1 MAGLKI
7 KGRLKKVFVTAMA
20 SMMLLQATTGTVF
33 AATADGTD
41 YVTVNSN
48 ERNPIPKA
56 YVAYDEI
63 NNLGVEAGTVIGE
76 YKFTAANNYFK
87 NPQDIDIDKNDNLYI
102 ADTGNNRVLV
112 VSAEGEVLTVI
123 TKADGEPFNGPEGV
137 FVDNDG
143 DIYIADTGNRRIV
156 HCANDGTYIESFV
169 NPPDELVK
177 DTAFNPSKLV
187 VSETGLIYVVRGEN
201 IMAIDGNNGFR
212 GLFGQTDIGYSLV
225 DVLVRMFAS
234 DEQKL
239 FVARR
244 TASSYIN
251 VDLGDD
257 GLIYATSME
266 RIEGEIKALNSIG
279 NNVFRKYTSIGDSF
293 TNPITSFFNNMFKAV
308 VAGNSFKFGEYFDD
322 EGNYIEPVFVDVT
335 IDKDGI
341 VTAAEQNGGKIYQY
355 DQNGNMLCAFGGL
368 GESKGTFSRPASI
381 AVNSKGLI
389 YVVDRLN
396 NNIQV
401 FEPTDF
407 ILTVHAATTSYENGL
422 HDESFDLWNEVLSMD
437 ENYTL
442 AHAGIANSYY
452 KMGEYEKAMTSA
464 MNANDR
470 DIYTKA
476 FDEHK
481 YEIMQDN
488 FFLVVV
494 IIIAVVVAAF
504 LFLKYSFRA
513 AKKACWNFISDKTKH
528 MSLGQGIL
536 FAYNVLTHPGDCMEA
551 IRYNKKRINMVVPF
565 LIFIAA
571 YVVRIAYIYIVHYPL
586 ASIELTDAN
595 IIFEGVKLFIVPIT
609 WIPASFMV
617 TSISDGET
625 KMKEIFFATSLS
637 LVPYIVINTPL
648 MFLSNV
654 LSKTQASW
662 YGVFSAAAFIWMFII
677 LFLGLWI
684 LNGYSFGK
692 TIKCVIIIAFVM
704 LLIWIVCLL
713 CYVLVA
719 RLFQFVGGV
728 YEEFLMSIL

>member
-7 KGRLKKVFVTAMA
+7 KGRLKKIVVTAMA
-20 SMMLLQATTGTVF
+20 SMMLLQAATGTVF

-56 YVAYDEI
+56 YVAHDEI
-63 NNLGVEAGTVIGE
+63 NNLGTYATNS
-76 YKFTAANNYFK
+76 KNYFK

-102 ADTGNNRVLV
+102 ADTGNNRIV
-112 VSAEGEVLTVI
+112 VMNPNYEVLTVI
-123 TKADGEPFNGPEGV
+123 SEADGAKFKAPEGV
-137 FVDNDG
+137 FVDGDG
-143 DIYIADTGNRRIV
+143 DIYVADTGNRRIV
-156 HCANDGTYIESFV
+156 HCSNDGTYIESFV

-212 GLFGQTDIGYSLV
+212 GLFGQTDIGYSLT
-225 DVLVRMFAS
+225 DMLVRVFAS

-239 FVARR
+239 FVKRR

-279 NNVFRKYTSIGDSF
+279 NNIFRKYKSVGDSF
-293 TNPITSFFNNMFKAV
+293 TNPITNFINTKILKAV

-322 EGNYIEPVFVDVT
+322 EGNYIEPVFVDITV
-335 IDKDGI
+335 DANGI

-355 DQNGNMLCAFGGL
+355 DQDGNMLCAFGGL

-381 AVNSKGLI
+381 AVNSEGLI
-389 YVVDRLN
+389 FVVDRLN
-396 NNIQV
+396 NNIQI
-401 FEPTDF
+401 FEPTNF
-407 ILTVHAATTSYENGL
+407 ILTVHAATTAYENG
-422 HDESFDLWNEVLSMD
+422 DYDTSFTLWNEVLKMD

-452 KMGEYEKAMTSA
+452 KMGEYKLAMQSA
-464 MNANDR
+464 KNANNR

-476 FDEHK
+476 FDEYK
-481 YEIMQDN
+481 YEIMQAN
-488 FFLVVV
+488 FFLVIV
-494 IIIAVVVAAF
+494 IIIAIVVAAF
-504 LFLKYSFRA
+504 FFLKYSFRA
-513 AKKACWNFISDKTKH
+513 AKKACWNYISDKTKP
-528 MSLGQGIL
+528 MSIGQGIL
-536 FAYNVLTHPGDCMEA
+536 FAYNVLVHPMDCMEA

-565 LIFIAA
+565 IIFIAA
-571 YVVRIAYIYIVHYPL
+571 YVVRVAYIYIVHYPL

-595 IIFEGVKLFIVPIT
+595 IIFEGVKLFIVPVT
-609 WIPASFMV
+609 WIPAAFMV

-654 LSKTQASW
+654 LSKTQQSW

-692 TIKCVIIIAFVM
+692 TIKCVIIIAFVII
-704 LLIWIVCLL
+704 LLWIVCLL

-719 RLFQFVGGV
+719 RLFQFAGGV